1 MFDGAMKLRKGQPS
15 VKLKKSEFE
24 KRYLEQFYDP
34 AFSEVENELKKI
46 TAIAWEAY
54 VDGRKAPVTEKAGS
68 RFKNPDYNLSSQWL
82 ATSNRLK
89 SVERLQKKAKKSSI
103 LIICA
108 SSRNEHTCPG
118 EISKTYRL
126 SKIAERKIQA
136 SGFETEFLDLSR
148 VTAEY
153 GKKIHPCK
161 ACVSTAMPLCH
172 WPCSCYPHHSGGQT
186 QDWMSEI
193 YEMWTR
199 AHGVMILTPVHW
211 SQAPSPLKLMMD
223 RLVCADGGNPDPTS
237 TLGKKAVLA
246 KEIETKGWD
255 YPQHL
260 KGRAFSVFVHG
271 DASGDENLRRMLVDW
286 LNDMG
291 LIDSGPRAQINR
303 YIGYYEPYATSHE
316 ALDKDK
322 AVQEEAEVAAQALV
336 MQVQQIRSGKLKISA
351 MTLKEP
357 RKK

>member
-1 MFDGAMKLRKGQPS
+1 MKLRKGQPS
-15 VKLKKSEFE
+15 VKLSKDEFE

-34 AFSEVENELKKI
+34 AFSAVENELKKI
-46 TAIAWEAY
+46 TAIAWDAY
-54 VDGRKAPVTEKAGS
+54 ANGRKAPLTEKAGP
-68 RFKNPDYNLSSQWL
+68 RFKNPDYDLSSEWL
-82 ATSNRLK
+82 ATSDNLK
-89 SVERLQKKAKKSSI
+89 SIERTQKKSKKSTI
-103 LIICA
+103 LIING

-118 EISKTYRL
+118 EISKTFRL

-136 SGFETEFLDLSR
+136 AGFETELLDLSR
-148 VTAEY
+148 ITAEY

-172 WPCSCYPHHSGGQT
+172 WPCSCYPHHSAGQIH
-186 QDWMSEI
+186 DWMNEI

-211 SQAPSPLKLMMD
+211 SQATSPLKLMMD

-237 TLGKKAVLA
+237 TLGKKAMLA
-246 KEIETKGWD
+246 KEIESKGWD
-255 YPQHL
+255 FPQHL

-271 DASGDENLRRMLVDW
+271 DSSGDENLRRMLVDW

-291 LIDSGPRAQINR
+291 LIEAGPRAQINR
-303 YIGYYEPYATSHE
+303 YIGYYEDYSTSHD

-322 AVQEEAEVAAQALV
+322 AVQKEVEVAAEALM
-336 MQVQQIRSGKLKISA
+336 MQVKLIRSGKHKIPA
-351 MTLKEP
+351 MELKEP